1 MSNLYPKWIYFQDA
15 VKSHLLTIRTVFIYY
30 LFCTPYKQNSFNIL
44 FSFNILLFF
53 FFKQNKASLDG
64 IEVATSTRG
73 GRKSFML
80 SGAVLNNQA
89 IIKCRLHQRGEGWET
104 RQERYVEPN
113 HPNVLIERN
122 VLERP
127 DKEPVVVTRYFN
139 KTSEDVQSA
148 FEQCVNDLKEHT
160 K

>member
-1 MSNLYPKWIYFQDA
+1 
-15 VKSHLLTIRTVFIYY
+15 
-30 LFCTPYKQNSFNIL
+30 
-44 FSFNILLFF
+44 
-53 FFKQNKASLDG
+53 
-64 IEVATSTRG
+64 
-73 GRKSFML
+73 ML

>member
-15 VKSHLLTIRTVFIYY
+15 VKSHLFITFFVY
-30 LFCTPYKQNSFNIL
+30 LKNK
-44 FSFNILLFF
+44 ILLTFYFLLTYYFF
-53 FFKQNKASLDG
+53 QQNKASLDG